1 MQYATP
7 SINHLHAV
15 SIKQYVS
22 LGNWCV
28 LNKYSFSLSFSF
40 PFLRSCPS
48 LSLCQKSTANSKSS
62 SMLVWNTLKTYTSG
76 TPAWRLSAFGLKFL
90 PLLIKLMFSNY
101 WNSKHS
107 ELVIAMYYTLP
118 VPTSLIFCHYSL
130 YLFIT
135 HTSKQTNR
143 FSLPDSFHSDTGTL
157 SYYNWHI
164 WGNTTLQY
172 SNQGPFLFHSLLRLN
187 NLTEVCVCVF
197 IRVCIG
203 YGWWKN

>member
-15 SIKQYVS
+15 SINQYVL

-40 PFLRSCPS
+40 PFLRSFPS
-48 LSLCQKSTANSKSS
+48 LSLCQKSTANWKSS
-62 SMLVWNTLKTYTSG
+62 SMLVWNTPKTYTSG

-90 PLLIKLMFSNY
+90 PLLIKLMFSDY

-143 FSLPDSFHSDTGTL
+143 FPCLILSILTLGLCLITTGT
-157 SYYNWHI
+157 YEEIQHYNTAI
-164 WGNTTLQY
+164 KA
-172 SNQGPFLFHSLLRLN
+172 PFCSI
-187 NLTEVCVCVF
+187 VCC
-197 IRVCIG
+197 G
-203 YGWWKN
+203 